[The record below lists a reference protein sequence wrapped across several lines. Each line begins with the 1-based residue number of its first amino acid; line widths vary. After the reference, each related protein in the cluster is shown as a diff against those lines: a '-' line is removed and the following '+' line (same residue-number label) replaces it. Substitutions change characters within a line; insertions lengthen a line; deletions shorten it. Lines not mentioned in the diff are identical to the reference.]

1 MVARIIIV
9 MQDIGI
15 ATFLMLLWKDTY
27 GPETIPP
34 DPAPVAAPNAP
45 KAHAH
50 APVTPPDAEPWRRWP
65 RPPGGF
71 IDLGCGN
78 GLLTHILISEGY
90 VGYGF
95 DLRARTSW
103 THYPQATQSH
113 LLVRALDPTAPTRV
127 RLLPMKHHEQNRLDP
142 ISNSQP
148 PDTGNIDDDDANGS
162 TSNGGGGGSSSSGSV
177 EDPEVLLP
185 TGCFLIGNHADE
197 LTPWIPPL
205 ATRYLA
211 SGYLSIPCCAWSFDA
226 RFDRARDVPFSAVDT
241 ESLNLGGEG
250 TSSSY
255 ALYRIWLAALSV
267 HCGWAVEVEML
278 RIPSTR
284 NWAIVG
290 EFESLFLPLCLE

>member
-1 MVARIIIV
+1 
-9 MQDIGI
+9 
-15 ATFLMLLWKDTY
+15 MLLWKDTY

-34 DPAPVAAPNAP
+34 DPAPIAAPDTPEA
-45 KAHAH
+45 
-50 APVTPPDAEPWRRWP
+50 PPDAEPWRRWP

-90 VGYGF
+90 AGYGF

-113 LLVRALDPTAPTRV
+113 LFVRALDPTAPIRV
-127 RLLPMKHHEQNRLDP
+127 HPKKHHQQNRDP
-142 ISNSQP
+142 ISSSQP
-148 PDTGNIDDDDANGS
+148 PDTGNNDDDDDDDGS
-162 TSNGGGGGSSSSGSV
+162 TTCNGGV
-177 EDPEVLLP
+177 KDPDDVLLP

-197 LTPWIPPL
+197 LTPWIPAL
-205 ATRYLA
+205 ATRYRA
-211 SGYLSIPCCAWSFDA
+211 SGYLSIPCCAWTLDA
-226 RFDRARDVPFSAVDT
+226 RFDRSRDVPFCTVDP
-241 ESLNLGGEG
+241 ESLNLGGEAG
-250 TSSSY
+250 SSGSSY
-255 ALYRIWLAALSV
+255 ALYRVWLTALSV

-290 EFESLFLPLCLE
+290 EFETFFFPLSLLRVS